1 MSKIQL
7 CRNGCGK
14 QIQVMQDPADN
25 KWKPYEQGED
35 NEPVLHDCPKSPYNQ
50 KKQQGG
56 TAPQKQE
63 DSSVHYQIL
72 QELRKTNEF
81 LDRSNR
87 LLGKIAGVEE

>member
-1 MSKIQL
+1 MSKVQL

-50 KKQQGG
+50 KKQQ
-56 TAPQKQE
+56 AAASQKQE

-72 QELRKTNEF
+72 QELRKAN
-81 LDRSNR
+81 S
-87 LLGKIAGVEE
+87 LLAKIAGVEQE

>member
-1 MSKIQL
+1 
-7 CRNGCGK
+7 
-14 QIQVMQDPADN
+14 MQDPADN

-50 KKQQGG
+50 KKQQSA
-56 TAPQKQE
+56 APQQ

-87 LLGKIAGVEE
+87 LLAKIAGVEE

>member
-50 KKQQGG
+50 KKQQG
-56 TAPQKQE
+56 TTPQRQE

-72 QELRKTNEF
+72 QELRKTNA
-81 LDRSNR
+81 
-87 LLGKIAGVEE
+87 LLAKIAGVEE

>member
-1 MSKIQL
+1 MSKVQL

-50 KKQQGG
+50 KKQQG
-56 TAPQKQE
+56 TTPQRQE

-72 QELRKTNEF
+72 QELRKAN
-81 LDRSNR
+81 S
-87 LLGKIAGVEE
+87 LLAKIAGVEQE

>member
-1 MSKIQL
+1 MSKVQL

-50 KKQQGG
+50 KKQQQRSPSESEQ
-56 TAPQKQE
+56 TEAT
-63 DSSVHYQIL
+63 VLYQIL
-72 QELRKTNEF
+72 NELRTANT
-81 LDRSNR
+81 
-87 LLGKIAGVEE
+87 LLRKIAGVEQE